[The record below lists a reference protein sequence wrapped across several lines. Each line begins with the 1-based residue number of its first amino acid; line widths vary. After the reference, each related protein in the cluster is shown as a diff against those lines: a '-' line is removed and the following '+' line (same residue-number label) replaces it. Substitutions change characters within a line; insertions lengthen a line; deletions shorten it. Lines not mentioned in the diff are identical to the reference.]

1 MSFSPNISEWG
12 EGRIGFLRAY
22 VVTMRPYLMVLS
34 GITGVAGTSLTSE
47 AGLLKIW
54 LIFLASFLSYGFGQ
68 ALTDCFQIDTDRI
81 SAPYRPLTQGVV
93 SRFHVLGV
101 SLAGLAFCVL
111 VFAAAN
117 PVNLLLGS
125 IAGFG
130 LATYTPFK
138 RRWWGGPWYNAWIV
152 CVLLAMGYLA
162 GTERFETPLPP
173 SLPWIL
179 AAVFFG
185 YANFVLVGYYKD
197 IDADAR
203 TGYRTLPV
211 VVGRGISA
219 CVSDFL
225 AGAAAF
231 ALLVARLKISNET
244 ESPFAHPVSWGLIA
258 AALGTSLCAQILL
271 HKIIRDAEAHRPI
284 GLVVHSYIL
293 GLCGVTVA
301 ARPGWAGSLLALYLS
316 FLILMGTRPSRSQ
329 I

>member
-1 MSFSPNISEWG
+1 MSFSPEISKCG
-12 EGRIGFLRAY
+12 KGSIGFLRAY

-34 GITGVAGTSLTSE
+34 GVTGMAGMSLTSE

-81 SAPYRPLTQGVV
+81 SAPYRPLTQGAVNRV
-93 SRFHVLGV
+93 HVLGV

-111 VFAAAN
+111 VFAAVN
-117 PVNLLLGS
+117 PLNLILGV
-125 IAGFG
+125 IAGLG

-152 CVLLAMGYLA
+152 CVLCVMGYVG
-162 GTERFETPLPP
+162 GTERFETPLPS
-173 SLPWIL
+173 SLPWVL

-197 IDADAR
+197 IGADAQ
-203 TGYRTLPV
+203 TGYQTLPV
-211 VVGRGISA
+211 VVGREISA
-219 CVSDFL
+219 RVSESL
-225 AGAAAF
+225 AAVGAF
-231 ALLVARLKISNET
+231 ALLVARLNISNGT

-258 AALGTSLCAQILL
+258 AALGTSLYSQILL
-271 HKIIRDAEAHRPI
+271 HRVTRDAEAHRPI

-293 GLCGVTVA
+293 GLSGVAIA
-301 ARPGWAGSLLALYLS
+301 ARPDWTGPLLVLYLA
-316 FLILMGTRPSRSQ
+316 FLILMGIRPSRSQ